1 MQFVF
6 PTKFFYKYCFQFS
19 LERTNRP
26 LKIWKQNLW
35 KIMWGR
41 QFASWGTCTN
51 ALKEYSADL
60 CRRARTSDECS
71 NIQNMPNN
79 LQYSSKTR
87 QYEFLAEKEISRL
100 QCALQL
106 IVRASLACETYVIT
120 FEFKFTLFGTVIDRL
135 ACSKSSDSG
144 ELLFF
149 HAPFYFAP
157 LPTIWK
163 RL

>member
-1 MQFVF
+1 MRYLDRKTHVTQANISGRDPFIQNSDRSDRKKWSTSKGGPVISKLFRLDRTDPLSFGPKFPEIRARSTDNIPFATLTVPIMQFVF

-79 LQYSSKTR
+79 L
-87 QYEFLAEKEISRL
+87 
-100 QCALQL
+100 
-106 IVRASLACETYVIT
+106 
-120 FEFKFTLFGTVIDRL
+120 
-135 ACSKSSDSG
+135 
-144 ELLFF
+144 
-149 HAPFYFAP
+149 
-157 LPTIWK
+157 
-163 RL
+163 